1 MISFYVH
8 IPYCIKRC
16 GYCDFNTYTPSEL
29 QDGATLEIVSGDYID
44 AVLKELEFAPAEQV
58 PTIFFGGGTPSLL
71 PAKDLGRVISAIREH
86 NGLVHDAEITL
97 EANPDSVTPEKL
109 AALTDDEL
117 RACYFTRQ
125 KIVYARGLTEAIQS
139 KQIKLRALHHQ
150 PDESVREQLINL
162 KGIGNW
168 TIDVYLMHALRR
180 TDLFP
185 LGDIA
190 LVNSLKH
197 IKQLPDDISKEDM
210 LEIAAQW
217 RPNRTIAA
225 MILWHDYMQRRKVTV
240 KD

>member
-1 MISFYVH
+1 MIQRFDADNFRAICDQLAKRDADLKRILKTRGYPSMWTRPNSFQTLILTILEQQVSLAAAYAAF
-8 IPYCIKRC
+8 KR
-16 GYCDFNTYTPSEL
+16 
-29 QDGATLEIVSGDYID
+29 
-44 AVLKELEFAPAEQV
+44 LKER
-58 PTIFFGGGTPSLL
+58 IGT
-71 PAKDLGRVISAIREH
+71 
-86 NGLVHDAEITL
+86 
-97 EANPDSVTPEKL
+97 VTPDKL
-109 AALTDDEL
+109 AALSDEDL

-197 IKQLPDDISKEDM
+197 IKQLPDNISKEDM
-210 LEIAAQW
+210 LEITAQW

>member
-1 MISFYVH
+1 MIQRFDADNFRAICDQLAKRDADLKRILKTRGYPSMWTRPNSFQTLILTILEQQVSLAAAYAAF
-8 IPYCIKRC
+8 KR
-16 GYCDFNTYTPSEL
+16 
-29 QDGATLEIVSGDYID
+29 
-44 AVLKELEFAPAEQV
+44 LKER
-58 PTIFFGGGTPSLL
+58 IGT
-71 PAKDLGRVISAIREH
+71 
-86 NGLVHDAEITL
+86 
-97 EANPDSVTPEKL
+97 VTPDKL
-109 AALTDDEL
+109 GALSDEDL

-150 PDESVREQLINL
+150 PDESVREQLITL

>member
-1 MISFYVH
+1 MIQRFDADNFRAICDQLAKRDADLKRILKTRGYPSMWTRPNSFQTH
-8 IPYCIKRC
+8 ILTILEQQVSLAAAYAAFKR
-16 GYCDFNTYTPSEL
+16 
-29 QDGATLEIVSGDYID
+29 
-44 AVLKELEFAPAEQV
+44 LKER
-58 PTIFFGGGTPSLL
+58 IGT
-71 PAKDLGRVISAIREH
+71 
-86 NGLVHDAEITL
+86 
-97 EANPDSVTPEKL
+97 VTPDKL
-109 AALTDDEL
+109 SALSDEDL

>member
-1 MISFYVH
+1 MIQRFDADNFRAICDQLAKRDADLKRILKTRGYPSMWTRPNSFQTLILTILEQQVSLAAAYAAF
-8 IPYCIKRC
+8 KR
-16 GYCDFNTYTPSEL
+16 
-29 QDGATLEIVSGDYID
+29 
-44 AVLKELEFAPAEQV
+44 LKER
-58 PTIFFGGGTPSLL
+58 IGT
-71 PAKDLGRVISAIREH
+71 
-86 NGLVHDAEITL
+86 
-97 EANPDSVTPEKL
+97 VTPDKL
-109 AALTDDEL
+109 AALSDEDL

-197 IKQLPDDISKEDM
+197 IKQLPDDISKENM

>member
-1 MISFYVH
+1 MIQRFDADNFRAICDQLAKRDADLKRILKTRGYPSMWTRPNSFQTLILTILEQQVSLAAAYAAF
-8 IPYCIKRC
+8 KR
-16 GYCDFNTYTPSEL
+16 
-29 QDGATLEIVSGDYID
+29 
-44 AVLKELEFAPAEQV
+44 LKER
-58 PTIFFGGGTPSLL
+58 IGT
-71 PAKDLGRVISAIREH
+71 
-86 NGLVHDAEITL
+86 
-97 EANPDSVTPEKL
+97 VTPDKL
-109 AALTDDEL
+109 AALSDEDL

-197 IKQLPDDISKEDM
+197 IKQLPDDVSKEDM